1 VPYRLVAVTDG
12 STADGPVIYQAEEG
26 MMRDALQ
33 PVTLTHLQ
41 DPGDVQVERLTLEFL
56 TPLRVKK
63 YGAYQEAGERITFS
77 TIIDLLLGRLEA
89 LAMFHCGAAWTPQE
103 ALRDAVRQ
111 VDVVAKNLTL
121 QRLERYSNRHRQTLP
136 MHGLLGTL
144 SFAGPLAPFLPM
156 LRMGQ
161 YIHIGAGTAF
171 GLGRYR
177 LHTSPA

>member
-1 VPYRLVAVTDG
+1 
-12 STADGPVIYQAEEG
+12 
-26 MMRDALQ
+26 M
-33 PVTLTHLQ
+33 
-41 DPGDVQVERLTLEFL
+41 
-56 TPLRVKK
+56 
-63 YGAYQEAGERITFS
+63 
-77 TIIDLLLGRLEA
+77 IDLLLGRLEA
-89 LAMFHCGAAWTPQE
+89 LAVFHCGAAWTPQE
-103 ALRDAVRQ
+103 ALRDAARQ
-111 VDVVAKNLTL
+111 VYIVAKNLTL

-177 LHTSPA
+177 LHTSPV